1 MSVPED
7 IRAVP
12 RPTNSVVFNSGS
24 NGPKQYYVRMHNGY
38 KHVEG
43 KPSQPTFGPV
53 IGYIINHQFV
63 QTVQPTK
70 LEVPEIASYGSSALM

>member
-24 NGPKQYYVRMHNGY
+24 NGLKQYSVRMHNGY

-43 KPSQPTFGPV
+43 KPSLQAEPRIGPPSE
-53 IGYIINHQFV
+53 GKMTRHW
-63 QTVQPTK
+63 
-70 LEVPEIASYGSSALM
+70 